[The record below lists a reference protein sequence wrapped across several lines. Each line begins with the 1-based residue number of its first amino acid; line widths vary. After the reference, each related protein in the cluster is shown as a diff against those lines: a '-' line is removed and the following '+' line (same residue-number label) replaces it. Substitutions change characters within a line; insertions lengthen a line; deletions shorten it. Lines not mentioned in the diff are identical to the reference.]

1 MPLLFARQPIFDKK
15 NSIFGYELLY
25 RDDETNN
32 SFNCSDGDMATSNVM
47 AAGFLSMGV
56 SSIAS
61 RKKAF
66 INFTYNM
73 LLQKVATLFP
83 KDQIVVEVLETIEPT
98 KEIVEACRSLKARG
112 YTLALDDFIF
122 KPGYEA
128 LVEHADMIKVD
139 FIATKSENER
149 RYIVKHYG
157 NGKIKFVAEKI
168 ETLEEYYEA
177 VRLGYTYF
185 QGYYFSRP
193 MISQSKELSPTKVNH
208 LKLMK
213 ILQENEPKFED
224 IVNVIEKD
232 VAFSYEILRI
242 ANTTYYYR
250 GNSVKSIRQASLR
263 MGLDELR
270 KWAYITVLRKI
281 GDNNS
286 NKDEI
291 VMFCAQRAKAM
302 ELICD
307 KVGLGNRKTE
317 IFTMGMLSLIDTLT
331 GCMMDMILSQLDI
344 SDDIKEVLSGRLGN
358 DKVSLCYKLIIAYE
372 KGEWNTA
379 NSICEKLGIKVTDI
393 ADAYLNALLWV
404 NRSDGT

>member
-1 MPLLFARQPIFDKK
+1 MSLLFARQPIFDKK

-25 RDDETNN
+25 RDDVNNN
-32 SFNCSDGDMATSNVM
+32 SFNGTDGDMATSNVM

-56 SSIAS
+56 SSLAS
-61 RKKAF
+61 KKKAF

-83 KDQIVVEVLETIEPT
+83 TDQIVVEILETIEPT
-98 KEIVEACRSLKARG
+98 KEIVDACKSLKSHG
-112 YTLALDDFIF
+112 YTMALDDFIF
-122 KPGYEA
+122 KPGYDA

-139 FIATKSENER
+139 FIATKSESER
-149 RYIVKHYG
+149 RYIVKHFG
-157 NGKIKFVAEKI
+157 NGRIKFVAEKI
-168 ETLEEYYEA
+168 ETMEEYYEA

-185 QGYYFSRP
+185 QGYYFSMP
-193 MISQSKELSPTKVNH
+193 MISQSKEIPPSKANH
-208 LKLMK
+208 LRLMQ

-224 IVNVIEKD
+224 IVDVIEKD

-242 ANTTYYYR
+242 ANTTNYYR

-281 GDNNS
+281 GDNN
-286 NKDEI
+286 KDEI
-291 VMFCAQRAKAM
+291 VVFCAQRAKAM

-307 KVGLGNRKTE
+307 KVGLENRKTE
-317 IFTMGMLSLIDTLT
+317 IFTMGMLSMIDTLT
-331 GCMMDMILSQLDI
+331 GCMMDLILSYLDI
-344 SDDIKEVLSGRLGN
+344 SSDIKDVLSGKLGD

-379 NSICEKLGIKVTDI
+379 NNICEKLGINVTDV
-393 ADAYLNALLWV
+393 ADAYFKAIIWV
-404 NRSDGT
+404 NCGDCT